1 MLPAVKD
8 ELTDKQNKF
17 LDVLFGEAKGNPTKA
32 KALAGYATTTPTHQV
47 IKTVRSAIVQR
58 AEDYLA
64 AHSPMAVMGLVGAM
78 DYEESVKPGIR
89 NRLAAYKELLDRIG
103 IVKTER
109 VEIEG
114 KVLHG
119 IFILPP
125 KDEPK
130 DVTPQES

>member
-1 MLPAVKD
+1 MVPAVK
-8 ELTDKQNKF
+8 EEHTEKQSKF

-32 KALAGYATTTPTHQV
+32 KALAGYAESVPATQV
-47 IKTVRSAIVQR
+47 VKSVRSAIIQR

-89 NRLAAYKELLDRIG
+89 NRMAAYKELLDRIG

-109 VEIEG
+109 IEIEG
-114 KVLHG
+114 KVTHG

-125 KDEPK
+125 KDELI
-130 DVTPQES
+130 DVTPQEG